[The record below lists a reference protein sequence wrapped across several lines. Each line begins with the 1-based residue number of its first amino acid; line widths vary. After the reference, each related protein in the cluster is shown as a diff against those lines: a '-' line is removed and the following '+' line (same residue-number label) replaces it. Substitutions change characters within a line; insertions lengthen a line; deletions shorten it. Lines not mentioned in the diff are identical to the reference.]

1 MAMKRNEVKAEFTK
15 MPLENMSAPVRQKAD
30 AWLKADAAA
39 KDAKKAFQD
48 TASAAARKAKVI
60 GANQYL
66 AFGMG
71 FGGVP
76 AYTIKDV
83 EAPKAA
89 ASAAANGPKF

>member
-15 MPLENMSAPVRQKAD
+15 MPLDNMSPGVKAKAE
-30 AWLKADAAA
+30 AWLKADAAS
-39 KDAKKAFQD
+39 KEAKKAFQD
-48 TASAAARKAKVI
+48 VASAAARKAKVI

-76 AYTIKDV
+76 AYTVKDV
-83 EAPKAA
+83 EAAKATATA
-89 ASAAANGPKF
+89 ATGPKF

>member
-89 ASAAANGPKF
+89 TASTAGPKF

>member
-1 MAMKRNEVKAEFTK
+1 MMKRNNGPKAEFTK
-15 MPLENMSAPVRQKAD
+15 MPLDNMSAGVKAKAE

-48 TASAAARKAKVI
+48 VASAAARKAKVI

-83 EAPKAA
+83 EAPKSSAPAA
-89 ASAAANGPKF
+89 TGPKF